1 MSTWK
6 RYALF
11 GHPIA
16 HSVSPAM
23 FSAALG
29 ALNGRDVYTA
39 MDLASES
46 DLRDAIDDLRS
57 GALGGANVTL
67 PYKQTVLG
75 LVDVVAASAQEVGAA
90 NVLTVSD
97 GLVTAHT
104 TDVDALAAEIE
115 ALWND
120 RDGQAGR
127 RFSRAAV
134 VGGGGAALAAIAACR
149 RLGFTLVCA
158 TSRSWSNSEAM
169 YESTSAKQ
177 ARTLGVL
184 TTLWPGNGAGP
195 VTERSK
201 ASQVLRL
208 QWNDLVGEADCVI
221 QATSAGMLGGSRGE
235 DVAAVVPWKHL
246 PEHALI
252 YDVVYNPPVTPFL
265 EAARQHGLR
274 AEGGLG
280 MLVRQAEMALK
291 MWTGHEA
298 PHGVMRAAAEAEL
311 AARGTEA

>member
-1 MSTWK
+1 MAKWN

-11 GHPIA
+11 GHPVG
-16 HSVSPAM
+16 HSVSPRM
-23 FSAALG
+23 FNAALG
-29 ALNGRDVYTA
+29 ALNERDVYLA
-39 MDLASES
+39 LDLASES
-46 DLRDAIDDLRS
+46 DLRDAVDDLRS
-57 GALGGANVTL
+57 GALHGANVTL

-75 LVDVVAASAQEVGAA
+75 LVDVVAASAQQVGAA

-97 GLVTAHT
+97 GLVTAHN

-120 RDGQAGR
+120 RVGQSGR
-127 RFSRAAV
+127 SYSRAAV

-149 RLGFTLVCA
+149 RLGFKLVCA

-184 TTLWPGNGAGP
+184 TTLWPGDSEGP

-208 QWNDLVGEADCVI
+208 QWSDLVGEADCVI
-221 QATSAGMLGGSRGE
+221 QATSAGMLGGARGE
-235 DVAAVVPWKHL
+235 DVAAVVPWKRL

-265 EAARQHGLR
+265 AAARQHGLR

-280 MLVRQAEMALK
+280 MLVRQAELAFK
-291 MWTGHEA
+291 MWTGNDA
-298 PHGVMRAAAEAEL
+298 PRDVMRTAAEAEL
-311 AARGTEA
+311 AGRGTEA